1 MYSCS
6 VAVLK
11 LQKNYVI
18 VYYYLMYRSSFVFF
32 VDWTVFIVGKLSP
45 WINLDSDLP
54 HIRAN
59 SEKVN
64 NINV

>member
-1 MYSCS
+1 MG
-6 VAVLK
+6 
-11 LQKNYVI
+11 I
-18 VYYYLMYRSSFVFF
+18 VFL

-54 HIRAN
+54 HVRAN

-64 NINV
+64 IILYVKFFESQSPKFLSQ